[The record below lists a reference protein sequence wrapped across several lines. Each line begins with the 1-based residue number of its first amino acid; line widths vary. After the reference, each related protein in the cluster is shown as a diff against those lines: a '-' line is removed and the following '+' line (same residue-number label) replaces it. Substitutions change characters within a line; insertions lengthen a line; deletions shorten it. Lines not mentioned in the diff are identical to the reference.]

1 MPKRNVIH
9 ERARFHR
16 HSYQSAFVRSLY
28 SMSLQNLEF
37 GASKDEQI
45 CDRLVIGIADGEV
58 YQKLQLEPELTLEKA
73 IQMLASL
80 SR

>member
-1 MPKRNVIH
+1 
-9 ERARFHR
+9 
-16 HSYQSAFVRSLY
+16 
-28 SMSLQNLEF
+28 MSLQNLEF

-80 SR
+80 SRWERQRDSEVNEIKDNL